1 MEFTGLMENMTK
13 PTEELAS
20 TLEAFRV
27 FDVEGAGTISSESI
41 RSIMHKSL
49 EQIPGTEIDEILENL
64 GLIQDR
70 VVTLEGNVNL
80 CVICSISLA
89 CILRKEIFE
98 KIYFCTNRKNNFP

>member
-70 VVTLEGNVNL
+70 QFVCDLQYFPGL
-80 CVICSISLA
+80 HF
-89 CILRKEIFE
+89 KE
-98 KIYFCTNRKNNFP
+98 RNF

>member
-27 FDVEGAGTISSESI
+27 FDVEGVGTISSESI
-41 RSIMHKSL
+41 RNIMHKSL

-70 VVTLEGNVNL
+70 VVTLEGNFNL
-80 CVICSISLA
+80 FELGFFPEKHSRNQFFYRYSLDFQSN
-89 CILRKEIFE
+89 L
-98 KIYFCTNRKNNFP
+98 P

>member
-70 VVTLEGNVNL
+70 VVTLEGNINF
-80 CVICSISLA
+80 CVVCT
-89 CILRKEIFE
+89 IFL
-98 KIYFCTNRKNNFP
+98 KPYLY